1 MHLPLNLNIEEF
13 KGEQLRVTGD
23 TDITVR
29 TMLLKV
35 SSIDG
40 NTKLDA
46 LDIDSNQ
53 GIVNA
58 SGTAQLSDNWP
69 VDITL
74 NSTLNVEPLKGE
86 KVKLKVGGSCAN
98 SWR

>member
-1 MHLPLNLNIEEF
+1 MTDVHLPLNLNIEEF

-46 LDIDSNQ
+46 WISIPVK
-53 GIVNA
+53 GSSTPAAARRSPAVR
-58 SGTAQLSDNWP
+58 QLAGGYHP
-69 VDITL
+69 QQHTERGA
-74 NSTLNVEPLKGE
+74 VE
-86 KVKLKVGGSCAN
+86 
-98 SWR
+98 R

>member
-46 LDIDSNQ
+46 LDIDSNR
-53 GIVNA
+53 IVNA
-58 SGTAQLSDNWP
+58 SGTAQLSDNRL
-69 VDITL
+69 VDITPQQH
-74 NSTLNVEPLKGE
+74 TERGAVE
-86 KVKLKVGGSCAN
+86 
-98 SWR
+98 R

>member
-1 MHLPLNLNIEEF
+1 MTDVHLPLNLNILEF
-13 KGEQLRVTGD
+13 KGEQIRVTGD

-40 NTKLDA
+40 NTNWMPWISIQPGDR
-46 LDIDSNQ
+46 Q
-53 GIVNA
+53 RQR
-58 SGTAQLSDNWP
+58 TAQLSDNWP

-74 NSTLNVEPLKGE
+74 T
-86 KVKLKVGGSCAN
+86 AH
-98 SWR
+98 

>member
-23 TDITVR
+23 TDITVS

-46 LDIDSNQ
+46 PDIDSSQ
-53 GIVNA
+53 GSSTPAARRSCQTTGRWTSLSIVH
-58 SGTAQLSDNWP
+58 
-69 VDITL
+69 
-74 NSTLNVEPLKGE
+74 
-86 KVKLKVGGSCAN
+86 
-98 SWR
+98 

>member
-1 MHLPLNLNIEEF
+1 M
-13 KGEQLRVTGD
+13 TGD

-46 LDIDSNQ
+46 LDIDSNRDCQ
-53 GIVNA
+53 RQRHGAAIR
-58 SGTAQLSDNWP
+58 QLAGGYHP
-69 VDITL
+69 QQHTERGA
-74 NSTLNVEPLKGE
+74 VE
-86 KVKLKVGGSCAN
+86 
-98 SWR
+98 R

>member
-1 MHLPLNLNIEEF
+1 MTDVHLPLNLNIEEF

-46 LDIDSNQ
+46 PDIDSNQ
-53 GIVNA
+53 DRQRQRHGAAVR
-58 SGTAQLSDNWP
+58 QLAGGYHP
-69 VDITL
+69 QQHTERGA
-74 NSTLNVEPLKGE
+74 VE
-86 KVKLKVGGSCAN
+86 
-98 SWR
+98 R